1 MTYRPDL
8 SAAQHVAR
16 REALTQI
23 GRGGELHDGYHRL
36 MDMLTP
42 TFQEFML
49 RNRLDGAGFEA
60 LVQRIRSLITGFG
73 PSSFREFRR
82 PPTRTRPKAEEHEF
96 LTVIRSSDEE
106 ESGRGGYELAGLR
119 ILLTRRRIMFSFER
133 NGMFVTR
140 HALER
145 SIERGLASWTG
156 RLAEVEDA
164 MLENLGLALAWRRA
178 FETGV
183 TPSGEMVLPC
193 RGGLILGTMERVEQP
208 RECPSFAVGRSKAKH
223 ALAPSP
229 LVVHAPLNDAS
240 ARTDTVLCT
249 VIDEDLMRL
258 EQVDLRDALGR
269 FCSANEGLLSDI
281 ATSALWRTAANI
293 ETRDADALVP
303 GLDALATELAGL
315 LSREG
320 ASEAIGA
327 DRVRQARPSPERPPA
342 PIPPAQAVMPRH
354 RHVSGRVLAAI
365 NANRS
370 SARFR
375 RVGRRG

>member
-229 LVVHAPLNDAS
+229 LVVHAPLNGDRRGSHAAGTGRPEGR
-240 ARTDTVLCT
+240 AREVLQRQRRAA
-249 VIDEDLMRL
+249 VRH
-258 EQVDLRDALGR
+258 RDVG
-269 FCSANEGLLSDI
+269 
-281 ATSALWRTAANI
+281 
-293 ETRDADALVP
+293 
-303 GLDALATELAGL
+303 ALADRGKHRDSGCRCAR
-315 LSREG
+315 SRPRRPG
-320 ASEAIGA
+320 
-327 DRVRQARPSPERPPA
+327 DRTRRPPVQGGGQRGHRCGQGPSGPAEPGTA
-342 PIPPAQAVMPRH
+342 PGSDPSR
-354 RHVSGRVLAAI
+354 SGRHAKASTRLG
-365 NANRS
+365 
-370 SARFR
+370 ARAGGHQR
-375 RVGRRG
+375 QSLVRTLPQGGP